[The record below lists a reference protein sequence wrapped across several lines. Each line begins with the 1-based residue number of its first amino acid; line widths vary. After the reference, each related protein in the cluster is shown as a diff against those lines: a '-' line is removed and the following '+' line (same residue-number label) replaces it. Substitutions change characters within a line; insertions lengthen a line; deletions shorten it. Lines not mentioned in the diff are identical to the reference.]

1 MCLYVYRSI
10 RVHVRVRQ
18 PWGRL
23 RLTRECLSFDL
34 FVSQSALFSRPFW
47 SFDDDEAFVR
57 NYHTHHID
65 GFMDG
70 NYKGN
75 TERKAGRKA
84 VFAWRFLFL
93 INRLIFHHCVN
104 RSFWLYRNSGWKTN
118 IFGKSFFQ
126 LNNPNFFVYL
136 S

>member
-65 GFMDG
+65 GFVIT
-70 NYKGN
+70 KGIPR
-75 TERKAGRKA
+75 EKQGEKQ
-84 VFAWRFLFL
+84 FLREDFY
-93 INRLIFHHCVN
+93 F
-104 RSFWLYRNSGWKTN
+104 
-118 IFGKSFFQ
+118 
-126 LNNPNFFVYL
+126 
-136 S
+136 